1 MVQVMLNYNKQ
12 YADELGKY
20 LKLMEYT
27 LKDIV
32 IFPENEKPL
41 LLKHDPDVI
50 RNVMV
55 AKLKNIDAL
64 IYLAGDDPPE
74 DGIVQYL
81 IAAAL
86 ASDIPV
92 VPVKIPSTKGIL
104 PPSLSK
110 RKPVKMQSM
119 NVKLDLWNQL
129 KDYYS

>member
-1 MVQVMLNYNKQ
+1 MLSYNKK
-12 YADELGKY
+12 YAAELGKY

-27 LKDIV
+27 LKDII

-41 LLKHDPDVI
+41 LLKHEPEVI
-50 RNVMV
+50 RNVMIS
-55 AKLKNIDAL
+55 KLKAVDAL

-74 DGIVQYL
+74 EGIVPYL
-81 IAAAL
+81 IDAAL

-92 VPVKIPSTKGIL
+92 VPVKIPSTQGIL
-104 PPSLSK
+104 PSSLAN